1 MIVSTPREALW
12 VWVNTKLGIPWSED
26 FRAIGALREDCLC
39 AVVAYN
45 GFTGRTCF
53 MHSAIDDPAVINRT
67 FVKAIFDYPFNHCKL
82 THVLALVESSN
93 TRAMK
98 IDLRLGFKEVNRFE
112 GAGLDGSDLVLLSM
126 ARNEC
131 KWIGAADGK
140 EERTPGT

>member
-12 VWVNTKLGIPWSED
+12 VWVNQRLGLPWSSD
-26 FRAIGALREDCLC
+26 FRAIGVVRGDCLC
-39 AVVAYN
+39 AAIAYN
-45 GFTGRTCF
+45 GFTGRSCF
-53 MHSAIDDPAVINRT
+53 MHSAIDDPTVINRT
-67 FVKAIFDYPFNHCKL
+67 FVKAIFEFPFNQCNL
-82 THVLALVESSN
+82 THVIALVESSN

-98 IDLRLGFKEVNRFE
+98 IDLRLGFKEINRLE

>member
-12 VWVNTKLGIPWSED
+12 AWVNSRLGIPLSED
-26 FRAIGALREDCLC
+26 FRAIGVVRDGCLC
-39 AVVAYN
+39 AAVAYN
-45 GFTGRTCF
+45 GNTGRTCF
-53 MHSAIDDPAVINRT
+53 MHSAIDDPSVINRT
-67 FVKAIFDYPFNHCKL
+67 FVKAIFDYPFNQCKM

-93 TRAMK
+93 TRAMS